1 MYFYP
6 KQELKREYEEAG
18 VRLIFLDIPEAYHFP
33 LAVSR
38 LVRLIR
44 TEKPDLLI
52 SSLWRADIITRLASW
67 ITGVPLLGTLVND
80 SYSPMAWKD
89 KKGLKYKVVYWLD
102 RLTAGIPVHWIANA
116 QALADSHVQTLGLKR
131 ERISVVYRGRAV
143 VARDV
148 IASDVMAS
156 DEAIFPIENSFNQE
170 TASAAEDLSEKAG
183 SMDSS
188 LAVTGVTR
196 NFISYGR
203 LLERKGFQEA
213 IAAFSQV
220 IQTYPDCTLTI
231 FGEGPFRKNL
241 ETQIQH
247 LGLSQS
253 VFLPGKI
260 SNPMD
265 LLVSNEKEHPTSD
278 IGHPTSFHCFLF
290 PSWYEGFSGA
300 LVEAMMAGIPIIASD
315 IAMNLEAVTDSKT
328 ALIFKVGDS
337 QDLFEKMTFAL
348 EHPEQMAAMGQEARR
363 EAEERFDIEKIARE
377 YERVVRSL
385 SPPRP

>member
-131 ERISVVYRGRAV
+131 EKISVVYRGRAV

-148 IASDVMAS
+148 IASDVIAS
-156 DEAIFPIENSFNQE
+156 DEGAKQSSLGK

-183 SMDSS
+183 SIKSS
-188 LAVTGVTR
+188 LAVTGDV
-196 NFISYGR
+196 
-203 LLERKGFQEA
+203 
-213 IAAFSQV
+213 IA
-220 IQTYPDCTLTI
+220 
-231 FGEGPFRKNL
+231 R
-241 ETQIQH
+241 
-247 LGLSQS
+247 
-253 VFLPGKI
+253 
-260 SNPMD
+260 
-265 LLVSNEKEHPTSD
+265 
-278 IGHPTSFHCFLF
+278 
-290 PSWYEGFSGA
+290 
-300 LVEAMMAGIPIIASD
+300 
-315 IAMNLEAVTDSKT
+315 
-328 ALIFKVGDS
+328 
-337 QDLFEKMTFAL
+337 
-348 EHPEQMAAMGQEARR
+348 EARR
-363 EAEERFDIEKIARE
+363 SNLFNAFRHCEE
-377 YERVVRSL
+377 VRPKQSV
-385 SPPRP
+385 